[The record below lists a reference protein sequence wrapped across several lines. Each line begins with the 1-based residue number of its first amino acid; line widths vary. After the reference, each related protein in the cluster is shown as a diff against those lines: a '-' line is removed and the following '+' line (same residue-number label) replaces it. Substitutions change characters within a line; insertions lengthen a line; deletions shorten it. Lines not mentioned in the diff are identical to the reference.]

1 MVLGNMSLYKP
12 DDIART
18 RENGC
23 SNNEPLI
30 RLKGVVKVYHSISG
44 DFKALKGI
52 DLDVYPGEFVGV
64 IGRSGAGKTTLVNII
79 TGIDRPTEGEVWVN
93 EVAIQQLDENQL
105 ALWRGKNLGVIYQSF
120 QLMPTITLLD
130 NIVLPMD
137 LCGQFHPR
145 KSLERAMTLLSQ
157 VGLEEHAYK
166 LPRAISG
173 GQQQRVAIARALA
186 NDPPVIIADEPT
198 GRLDSVTAETIFN
211 IFDQLVKDGKTI
223 LMVTHDQSLAS
234 RLSRVI
240 QIADGKI
247 IADNNSNSK
256 VPDLLKKELAHG

>member
-1 MVLGNMSLYKP
+1 MVLSDMSLHKP
-12 DDIART
+12 GEATRA
-18 RENGC
+18 RENCC
-23 SNNEPLI
+23 SNNGPLI
-30 RLKGVVKVYHSISG
+30 RLKGVVKVYQSVSG
-44 DFKALKGI
+44 EFQALKGI

-64 IGRSGAGKTTLVNII
+64 IGRSGAGKTTLVNMI
-79 TGIDRPTEGEVWVN
+79 TGIDHPTEGEVWLN
-93 EVAIQQLDENQL
+93 GVAIQQLDENQL

-145 KSLERAMTLLSQ
+145 KSLERAMALLSQ

-198 GRLDSVTAETIFN
+198 GRLDSVTAEAIFN

-223 LMVTHDQSLAS
+223 LMVTHDQSLAG

-247 IADNNSNSK
+247 IADNHSNSK
-256 VPDLLKKELAHG
+256 TPDLLKKELAHG